1 MKISPAGSGQRERWK
16 GAAPPA
22 RLGGQHSGSR
32 RCGTR
37 RCGPLPTSRG
47 GTYCRTPVTR
57 LERPAPLSSFPEL
70 AGDAAARRT
79 SPPPRRGTRRAAK
92 CRGGRNSRAYGEGA
106 GRLPEA
112 RRRHVRSVLRVLF
125 TPRPRASSLRRGEGG
140 GRRRERARAGAFRRT
155 CQRGG
160 RTGVGRRL
168 LTRPSGRGRRRG
180 AAHPSKPPGP
190 CAASA
195 ADLDRA
201 LAADLAAALPP
212 PPVDSSLKANVR
224 ASSMSSC
231 GVVFS
236 RRRARSPPSTPRPAR
251 FLSER
256 GEAWG
261 GAAWSRQR
269 RVTAQKAAASAAEL
283 NVNHFGLS
291 RFARLTRSRAPSTWL
306 QLSTSHSGTWK
317 RAG

>member
-47 GTYCRTPVTR
+47 GT
-57 LERPAPLSSFPEL
+57 
-70 AGDAAARRT
+70 AARRT

-92 CRGGRNSRAYGEGA
+92 CRGGRNSRA
-106 GRLPEA
+106 
-112 RRRHVRSVLRVLF
+112 
-125 TPRPRASSLRRGEGG
+125 PRPRASSLRRGEGG

-306 QLSTSHSGTWK
+306 QLSTSHSGTF
-317 RAG
+317 RSP